1 MVKIDIVSGFLG
13 AGKTTLIKKFI
24 ESGFFKEKIVI
35 IENEFGEIGID
46 GVMLRKYGIDIKELN
61 SGCICCTLTGDFVKS
76 IDEIIEKFSP
86 ERILIEP
93 SGVAKLSEVLNACE
107 SVEFRK
113 KAIVDL
119 KITVVDVTKYDIYIS
134 NFEDFFENQIKFA
147 NTIIL
152 SRIQNVSIETIEK
165 TVAKIRK
172 INKKANIISVP
183 WENLDINDIKSNNIM
198 LALNIDVDNL
208 TSEHNHNHNDFS
220 FDVFSI
226 ETNLIFSEDKLKN
239 ILTAIETD
247 DSIGNIIRG
256 KGIVKT
262 ENNLW
267 LEFNYVPE
275 EISVDKAEVSNIGKV
290 CIIGTNLNN
299 SKIEKLFNNM

>member
-1 MVKIDIVSGFLG
+1 MIVTIKFKYGRNYNMVKIDIVSGFLG

-61 SGCICCTLTGDFVKS
+61 SGCICCTLTGDFIKS

-172 INKKANIISVP
+172 INKKAKIISVP
-183 WENLDINDIKSNNIM
+183 WENLDINDIKS
-198 LALNIDVDNL
+198 LFLNHF
-208 TSEHNHNHNDFS
+208 ENHQFCY
-220 FDVFSI
+220 F
-226 ETNLIFSEDKLKN
+226 
-239 ILTAIETD
+239 
-247 DSIGNIIRG
+247 
-256 KGIVKT
+256 
-262 ENNLW
+262 
-267 LEFNYVPE
+267 
-275 EISVDKAEVSNIGKV
+275 
-290 CIIGTNLNN
+290 
-299 SKIEKLFNNM
+299 